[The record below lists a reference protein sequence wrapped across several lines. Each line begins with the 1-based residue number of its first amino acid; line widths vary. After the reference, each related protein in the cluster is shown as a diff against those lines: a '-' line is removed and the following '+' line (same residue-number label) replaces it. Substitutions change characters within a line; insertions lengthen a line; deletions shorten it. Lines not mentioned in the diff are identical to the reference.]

1 MERPHWKTV
10 GRFLTKLNISLPH
23 SLAMMALGIYRK
35 ELNTDVHAKIFPYM
49 FTPASF
55 IIPEAGSSQDVVQQV
70 NG

>member
-1 MERPHWKTV
+1 
-10 GRFLTKLNISLPH
+10 
-23 SLAMMALGIYRK
+23 MMALGIYRK